1 MYCICEFIDIHV
13 RDRQTEL
20 ALNIFSLRIYLWSD
34 TNILLRVK
42 VPGKGVP

>member
-1 MYCICEFIDIHV
+1 MYCINEFIDIHI
-13 RDRQTEL
+13 RDGPTKL

-34 TNILLRVK
+34 TNILLRVE